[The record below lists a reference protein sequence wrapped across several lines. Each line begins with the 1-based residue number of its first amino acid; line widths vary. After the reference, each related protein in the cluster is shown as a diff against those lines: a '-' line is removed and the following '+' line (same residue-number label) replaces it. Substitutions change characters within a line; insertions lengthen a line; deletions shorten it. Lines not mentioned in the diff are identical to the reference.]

1 MKRILLLL
9 FLMPVISGLFAQQ
22 TIRLGI
28 HIDPAITWLTPK
40 NKNLDRDGMRL
51 GIGGGLLVE
60 YYFDKNY
67 AIASG
72 ISFSLL
78 GGNLIYQDSV
88 AILTGK
94 EGDPVSLTPGT
105 SVAYNLSYFTIPVS
119 LKMKTNEIGYFT
131 YFAQFGFLP
140 QFNTGSKANSVG
152 KRLEKDFV
160 GKEINLIKLS
170 YFIGAGIEYSL
181 GGHSSLLFGL
191 FWDNGFTDV
200 LSNNDYKAVNN
211 YIKVRAGVMF

>member
-1 MKRILLLL
+1 MKRILPLLL
-9 FLMPVISGLFAQQ
+9 LLHVSGLFAQQ

-28 HIDPAITWLTPK
+28 HADPAITWLAPK
-40 NKNLDRDGMRL
+40 NKNLDRDGMRI
-51 GIGGGLLVE
+51 GIGGGLIVE
-60 YYFDKNY
+60 YYFHKNY

-72 ISFSLL
+72 ISFNLL

-88 AILTGK
+88 AIITGK
-94 EGDPVSLTPGT
+94 EDDLVSLTPGT
-105 SVAYNLSYFTIPVS
+105 SVAYNLNYFTIPVS

-170 YFIGAGIEYSL
+170 YFIGAGLEYSL

-200 LSNNDYKAVNN
+200 LSSKDYKALNN
-211 YIKVRAGVMF
+211 YVTIRAGIMF